1 MSVRVRSIPLILVV
15 ALIGLPVVPQAQEQ
29 CTAIYGNGP
38 DQFILATGSPGE
50 LGVIKALAE
59 VFTAQTN
66 TRLCWKKAGSG
77 ESLKLLKDKAVDM
90 AMSHSPAVEKQALAE
105 GWATHRTLFGSNEF
119 FIVGPADDPAK
130 VAEAT
135 GAEDAYR
142 RIATAKAKFFS
153 RGDNSGTHQKEMQLW
168 TKAGIAP
175 SGDWYLVTHAFMIAT
190 LKRANDEQGY
200 FMTDSSTWVA
210 EKNNMPRLKVLFRG
224 DKALVNVYHA
234 LGQPDGATAGAASAA
249 RFIQFVT
256 SEAAQKILRD
266 FGKDKFGEGLYNDA
280 EYARQFDD

>member
-1 MSVRVRSIPLILVV
+1 VHLRSIPLVMML
-15 ALIGLPVVPQAQEQ
+15 ALIGLPVVLQAQEQ
-29 CTAIYGNGP
+29 CTAVYGSGA
-38 DQFILATGSPGE
+38 DQFTLATGSPGE
-50 LGVIKALAE
+50 LGVIKALAD
-59 VFTAQTN
+59 VFTAQSN

-90 AMSHSPAVEKQALAE
+90 AMSHSPAAEKQALAE
-105 GWATHRTLFGSNEF
+105 GWAARRTLFGSNEF

-130 VAEAT
+130 VAEAA
-135 GAEDAYR
+135 GAVDAYR

-153 RGDNSGTHQKEMQLW
+153 RGDNSGTHQKEMELW
-168 TKAGIAP
+168 TKAGITP
-175 SGDWYLVTHAFMIAT
+175 SGEWYVVTRAFMIAT
-190 LKRANDEQGY
+190 LKRANDEHGY

-210 EKNNMPRLKVLFRG
+210 EKNNMARLKVLFRG

-234 LGQPDGATAGAASAA
+234 LGQPDGATAGATSAA
-249 RFIQFVT
+249 RFIQFVA
-256 SEAAQKILRD
+256 SEEAQKILRD

>member
-1 MSVRVRSIPLILVV
+1 MQLRFIPLVLML
-15 ALIGLPVVPQAQEQ
+15 ALIGFPVVLQAQEQ
-29 CTAIYGNGP
+29 CTAIYGSGP
-38 DQFILATGSPGE
+38 EQFTLATGSPGE

-59 VFTAQTN
+59 VFAAQTN

-77 ESLKLLKDKAVDM
+77 ESLKLLKDRAVDM
-90 AMSHSPAVEKQALAE
+90 AMSHSPTAEKQALAE
-105 GWATHRTLFGSNEF
+105 GWAAHRTLFGSNEF
-119 FIVGPADDPAK
+119 FIVGPAEDPAK

-135 GAEDAYR
+135 GAVDAYR

-153 RGDNSGTHQKEMQLW
+153 RGDNSGTHQKEMELW
-168 TKAGIAP
+168 TKAGITP
-175 SGDWYLVTHAFMIAT
+175 SGEWYLVTRAFMIAT

-210 EKNNMPRLKVLFRG
+210 EKNNMARLKVLFRG
-224 DKALVNVYHA
+224 DKSLVNVYHA

-256 SEAAQKILRD
+256 SEEAQKILRD